1 MEGNVPKWLPPLR
14 SKESAEALWEKLR
27 QGKIDC
33 IGTDS
38 VPMSPEIKGL
48 DRSIWD
54 AMPNAPLLEHHL
66 PGILTEGVGRREIP
80 MALIVDLMTRKP
92 AQIFG
97 IYPEKGSL
105 VPGTEADL
113 VVVDM
118 DRWERVIKE
127 RVRSAASFSLFEGQV
142 LTGWPDM
149 VIKGGKIVIKD
160 GEWLA
165 DPNPCQV
172 LHRRRP

>member
-1 MEGNVPKWLPPLR
+1 
-14 SKESAEALWEKLR
+14 
-27 QGKIDC
+27 
-33 IGTDS
+33 
-38 VPMSPEIKGL
+38 
-48 DRSIWD
+48 
-54 AMPNAPLLEHHL
+54 LEHHL

-149 VIKGGKIVIKD
+149 VIKGGRIVIKD

-172 LHRRRP
+172 LHRRCP